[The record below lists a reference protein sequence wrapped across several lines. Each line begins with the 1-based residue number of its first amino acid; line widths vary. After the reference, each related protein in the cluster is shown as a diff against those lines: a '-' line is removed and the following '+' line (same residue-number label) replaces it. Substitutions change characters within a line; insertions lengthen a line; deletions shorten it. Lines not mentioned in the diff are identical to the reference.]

1 MKKILYLSI
10 AALGL
15 CTIACTKNNESVKK
29 QIETTLPSIE
39 LTSMGL
45 LNQVGP
51 FSTSDAIQ
59 VSFNGAVTN
68 NGAGS
73 FDFAWYDGS
82 ARVDSAHFPKW
93 DTTVSAGGTKVHT
106 IATKW
111 AQTTYANTWAFSGN
125 LTLQLGKLTGA
136 GKAYTL
142 YLYARA
148 SDNKVA
154 SVSVSKFITM
164 K

>member
-1 MKKILYLSI
+1 
-10 AALGL
+10 
-15 CTIACTKNNESVKK
+15 
-29 QIETTLPSIE
+29 
-39 LTSMGL
+39 MGL
-45 LNQVGP
+45 INQVGP
-51 FSTSDAIQ
+51 FATTDAIQ

-68 NGAGS
+68 DGANS
-73 FDFAWYDGS
+73 FDFAWYDGNT
-82 ARVDSAHFPKW
+82 RIDSAHFVKW
-93 DTTVSAGGTKVHT
+93 DTTVSNGSGKVHT

-111 AQTTYANTWAFSGN
+111 APTTYANTWTYSGN
-125 LTLQLGKLTGA
+125 LTLQLNKLTGA

-154 SVSVSKFITM
+154 SISVSKFITM